1 MCIRDS
7 SVSLET
13 VIRDHSL
20 EALYLPKAA
29 SDLYI
34 SSYDVNRPGL
44 ILTGYK
50 DVYKRQLMKKSMYA
64 TIFMNRL
71 KNRICTLA

>member
-1 MCIRDS
+1 MS
-7 SVSLET
+7 SKYSVSLEK

-44 ILTGYK
+44 IL
-50 DVYKRQLMKKSMYA
+50 RA
-64 TIFMNRL
+64 TTIIL
-71 KNRICTLA
+71 IQAACSS